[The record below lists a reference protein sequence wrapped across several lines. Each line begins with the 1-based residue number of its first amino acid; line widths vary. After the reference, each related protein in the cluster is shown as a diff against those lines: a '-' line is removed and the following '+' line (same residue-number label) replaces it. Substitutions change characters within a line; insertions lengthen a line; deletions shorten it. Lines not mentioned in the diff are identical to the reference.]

1 MQAMNLQDLQSHYEQ
16 NLAIADHL
24 YERIARMGPA
34 ELPGLTVLQQPLKHF
49 CSDITLS
56 APKPSGG
63 INLFLGNFTGQDL
76 AAAVG
81 ALPVAEV
88 FYSMSKKGYALS
100 DIIDE
105 INKKLLFVLPEEF
118 FCSAGMIE
126 LDPEGQMLAVWN
138 GSLADI
144 IVVDENSNIS
154 HRIPPSQTVLGVK
167 TLKKT
172 DLETAFVE
180 VTAGDKLFMSSAS
193 IANAGTEKSQQL
205 DQDDIDK
212 TVTSGLLDLKQTQ
225 ANFLSDQII
234 LELDIAAI
242 QKLDWVN
249 VSEQEQI
256 SLPATQWN
264 ANFSFSAETLRSFDF
279 VPLLVNIVMQ
289 IQAPYKHRQRIY
301 TVLAELC
308 SNALEHG
315 LLKLDSDLKHSANGF
330 SEYYTLRA
338 QRLAELSDSSIK
350 VSLSHQPHQDG
361 GQLTIVVEDSGT
373 GFNYQQHAKNLADNE
388 DLCGRGEGLIKQLCS
403 EFYYSGHGNIAHAEY
418 CWT

>member
-1 MQAMNLQDLQSHYEQ
+1 MNLQDLQSHYEQ

>member
-1 MQAMNLQDLQSHYEQ
+1 MDLQDLQTRHQQS
-16 NLAIADHL
+16 LAIADHL
-24 YERIARMGPA
+24 YERIAKMSPA
-34 ELPGLTVLQQPLKHF
+34 ELPGLTVLQQLLKNF
-49 CSDITLS
+49 CSDIILS

-63 INLFLGNFTGQDL
+63 INLFLGDFTGQGL

-88 FYSMSKKGYALS
+88 FYSMTQKGYSLS

-118 FCSAGMIE
+118 FCAAGMIE

-138 GSLADI
+138 GGLPDI
-144 IVVDENSNIS
+144 LVVDKNSNIS
-154 HRIPPSQTVLGVK
+154 HRISTTQTALGVK
-167 TLKKT
+167 TLQKI
-172 DLETAFVE
+172 DLETIFVE
-180 VTAGDKLFMSSAS
+180 VTAGDKLFMYSAS
-193 IANAGTEKSQQL
+193 IANTSNEKSQQF
-205 DQDDIDK
+205 DQDIFDQIL
-212 TVTSGLLDLKQTQ
+212 TSGQGILGLKQAQ
-225 ANFLSDQII
+225 AEFSNDQTI

-249 VSEQEQI
+249 VSEQEQV
-256 SLPATQWN
+256 SLPPTQWN
-264 ANFSFSAETLRSFDF
+264 ADFSFSAETLRSLDF

-315 LLKLDSDLKHSANGF
+315 LLKLDSDLKKSANGF
-330 SEYYTLRA
+330 TEYYTLRA
-338 QRLAELSDSSIK
+338 QRLAELADSSIK
-350 VSLSHQPHQDG
+350 VSLSHQPRQDG

-373 GFNYQQHAKNLADNE
+373 GFDYQQHAKDLADN
-388 DLCGRGEGLIKQLCS
+388 DGLCGRGEGLVKQLCS
-403 EFYYSGHGNIAHAEY
+403 ESYYGGHGNIAHAVY